1 MTLHLHQPLARIISL
16 GAFVA
21 VWLGA
26 LIFLAQD
33 GCFDHGG
40 SLVSSGFACAQA
52 DGSVVSLAVFVRP
65 TLALAVGVALGALAL
80 LFGRCFGRR
89 IGGRK

>member
-1 MTLHLHQPLARIISL
+1 MPLHLHQPLARIISL

-21 VWLGA
+21 LWLGA

-40 SLVSSGFACAQA
+40 ALVGSGFACAQA
-52 DGSVVSLAVFVRP
+52 DGSTWGVSVMESQLSNQQIITFNAVNHAMLICY
-65 TLALAVGVALGALAL
+65 TT
-80 LFGRCFGRR
+80 
-89 IGGRK
+89 